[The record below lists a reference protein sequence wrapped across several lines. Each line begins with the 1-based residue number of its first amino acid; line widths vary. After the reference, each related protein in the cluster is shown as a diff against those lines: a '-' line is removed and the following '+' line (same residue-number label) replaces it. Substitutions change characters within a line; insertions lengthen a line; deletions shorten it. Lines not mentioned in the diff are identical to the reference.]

1 LKVLGKIERIAPQ
14 ATYKNNIKGFA
25 VRIVIKEPD
34 RRIRPGM
41 TANIEIPVS
50 AADNVAAVPLA
61 AVFTEQ
67 NPETQT
73 TDRFVY
79 VKKGDSTVE
88 RRPVQIGISDFF
100 FAEIQSG
107 LAPGEVVMLEAPKD
121 EKITIAKA
129 PPATKSTNAKTGSAV
144 ANATHNSEVHSSGTA
159 ANVQPVSTTAAKPR
173 RGS

>member
-1 LKVLGKIERIAPQ
+1 MLFRS
-14 ATYKNNIKGFA
+14 ATFKNNIKGFA
-25 VRIVIKEPD
+25 VRILLKEPD

-50 AADNVAAVPLA
+50 AVDNVVAAPLA

-67 NPETQT
+67 NPETT
-73 TDRFVY
+73 ATERFAY
-79 VKKGDSTVE
+79 VKKGATIE

-107 LAPGEVVMLEAPKD
+107 LAAGDVVMLELPKEGEVTIVDAAPAIQTAGTTPATGGAQAGQASGVPKVGGAAPKAAGP
-121 EKITIAKA
+121 TT
-129 PPATKSTNAKTGSAV
+129 PSA
-144 ANATHNSEVHSSGTA
+144 
-159 ANVQPVSTTAAKPR
+159 R